1 MNTIVAATSGEKS
14 DANSG
19 FTRHLAAEVGKVAAR
34 PVSELALERTRH
46 AVLDWLGV
54 TIAGSQQP
62 SARISQQVLSKEGG
76 AAVSH
81 AIGTPLKLTAR
92 QAALAVGVAGHS
104 QDFDDMGFG
113 AHPSVAVLPAVFAVA
128 EEIDASGAAVVEA
141 ILCGFEAMSMVSAA
155 CSLASYHRGFHSTG
169 TFGAFG
175 AVVGV
180 ASLLKLDTPRLEQA
194 LGIAGTQA
202 AGLKASFGT
211 MSKHLNAGNAAAVG
225 VLSARLAEDGFT
237 GATDVIEDVQGFAAA
252 HNDGPADFDPTRPWA
267 SVGDKLAVER
277 VMFKLHAACGGTH
290 SAINGI
296 RAIKARRPFTI
307 DEVEAVELVVS
318 DKLPDVCGIPEPR
331 TGVEGMFSIQYAA
344 SLALLDQET
353 GPTAFTDERVRD
365 PALIAARQF
374 VKVIPVARIA
384 TTGKPTEV
392 TVRLKGG
399 EAHEACLDALI
410 ITPDD
415 QLADQW
421 QWLEAKFHGLV
432 APVLGEARSKELA
445 DLVRRIETLGSVR
458 ELIDRA
464 G

>member
-1 MNTIVAATSGEKS
+1 MNTIVTAVSGERS

-19 FTRHLAAEVGKVAAR
+19 FTRHLAAEVGKIPSR
-34 PVSELALERTRH
+34 PVSDLALERTRH

-54 TIAGSQQP
+54 TISGSQQP
-62 SARISQQVLSKEGG
+62 SARISQQVLAKEGG
-76 AAVSH
+76 RGVSR
-81 AIGTPLKLTAR
+81 AIGTSLKLTAR
-92 QAALAVGVAGHS
+92 QAALVNGVASHS

-128 EEIDASGAAVVEA
+128 EEIDAEGAAVLEA

-175 AVVGV
+175 AAVG
-180 ASLLKLDTPRLEQA
+180 AGSLLKLEFERLLWA
-194 LGIAGTQA
+194 LGVAGTQCG
-202 AGLKASFGT
+202 GLKASFGT
-211 MSKHLNAGNAAAVG
+211 MGKHLNAGNAAAVG
-225 VLSARLAEDGFT
+225 VLSARLAEEGFT
-237 GATDVIEDVQGFAAA
+237 GATDVIEDPQGFAAA
-252 HNDGPADFDPTRPWA
+252 HNDAASDFDPTRPWT
-267 SVGDKLAVER
+267 SVGERLAVER
-277 VMFKLHAACGGTH
+277 VMFKFHAACGGTH

-307 DEVEAVELVVS
+307 DDVEAVELVVS
-318 DKLPDVCGIPEPR
+318 DKLPDVCGIPEPK

-344 SLALLDQET
+344 SLALLDQDT
-353 GPTAFTDERVRD
+353 GPNAFTDERVRD
-365 PALIAARQF
+365 PALTAARQF

-410 ITPDD
+410 VTPDE

-432 APVLGEARSKELA
+432 APVLGEARSQELVA
-445 DLVRRIETLGSVR
+445 LVRRFETLGSIR
-458 ELIDRA
+458 ELTDRA